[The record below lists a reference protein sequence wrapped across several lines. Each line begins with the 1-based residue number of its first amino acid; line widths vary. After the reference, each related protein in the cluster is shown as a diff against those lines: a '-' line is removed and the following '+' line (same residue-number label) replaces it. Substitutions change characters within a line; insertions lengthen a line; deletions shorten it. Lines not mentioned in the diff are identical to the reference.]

1 MDAEAELAKEEME
14 HTAAMQKI
22 AQQVRCDNVLF
33 WSLLYEDWINLK
45 IPCLIWHSLVPH

>member
-45 IPCLIWHSLVPH
+45 ILCLIWHSLVPH